1 MPLDSAADA
10 PGFKAKGNE
19 FFKAKDYGN
28 AIEWYTKAVNADPAN
43 RVYYSNRAAAYTA
56 QKNWELAKTDG
67 ELCIRCDP
75 DWNKGYFRLATALQG
90 SKKYCDALK
99 VVNTGLAR
107 KTVSDDK
114 NLVNLRDSLTP
125 LAANE
130 AAQAKRGMASNL
142 RLKTE
147 GNEFYKK
154 REFEKAIE
162 KYDAAV
168 ADPLTQNGDEVY
180 ISCYNNKA
188 GAKQQINDHKGV
200 VEASSMVLEYDE
212 SNQKALLRRGLAFE
226 GLERFQLGLNDV
238 RKLLLLQPNVAMA
251 NQAQHRMQNA
261 LRQQRKMKEA
271 MKSKK

>member
-1 MPLDSAADA
+1 MSASDA

-19 FFKAKDYGN
+19 FFKAKDYPQ
-28 AIEWYTKAVNADPAN
+28 AIEWYTKAVNADPQN
-43 RVYYSNRAAAYTA
+43 RVYYSNRAAAFTA
-56 QKNWELAKTDG
+56 MKDWSSAKTDG

-90 SKKYCDALK
+90 AKKFIDALK

-114 NLVNLRDSLTP
+114 NLCSLRDSLNP
-125 LAANE
+125 LAQQEGERN
-130 AAQAKRGMASNL
+130 KSGMANNL

-147 GNEFYKK
+147 GNELFKN
-154 REFEKAIE
+154 RECEKAIA
-162 KYDAAV
+162 KYDQAI
-168 ADPLTQNGDEVY
+168 ADPATKPGDEVY

-188 GAKQQINDHKGV
+188 AAMQQLHDHKGV
-200 VEASSMVLEYDE
+200 VEASSMVLEHQQ

-226 GLERFQLGLNDV
+226 GLERFQLGLKDI
-238 RKLLLLQPNVAMA
+238 RDLLLMHPNVTMA

-261 LRQQRKMKEA
+261 IRQQRKMKEA
-271 MKSKK
+271 MRK

>member
-1 MPLDSAADA
+1 MSAADA

-19 FFKAKDYGN
+19 FFKAKDYPQ

-56 QKNWELAKTDG
+56 QKSWDLAKADG

-90 SKKYCDALK
+90 KKCYQEALK

-107 KTVSDDK
+107 KAVSDDK
-114 NLVNLRDSLTP
+114 NLCSLRDA
-125 LAANE
+125 LAPK
-130 AAQAKRGMASNL
+130 AAQEASIAKGNMPSNE

-147 GNEFYKK
+147 GNEFFKA
-154 REFEKAIE
+154 REFQKAIE

-168 ADPLTQNGDEVY
+168 ADSLTQPGDAVY
-180 ISCYNNKA
+180 IACYNNKA
-188 GAKQQINDHKGV
+188 GAMQQLHDHKGV
-200 VEASSMVLEYDE
+200 VEASSMVLEHDE
-212 SNQKALLRRGLAFE
+212 HNQKALLRRGLAFE
-226 GLERFQLGLNDV
+226 GLERFQLGLNDI
-238 RKLLLLQPNVAMA
+238 RALLLRQPNVAMA

-271 MKSKK
+271 MKGKK